1 MPVAVAILVN
11 SVRKR
16 IKGLGLNT
24 GFLQALQALSTFGG
38 AVAESVIAVV
48 GRTLSLPL
56 HIALASPFFHPRLP
70 PSQAQV
76 YHPAFSYKATRGP
89 TLAVM

>member
-16 IKGLGLNT
+16 IKGLGLKI
-24 GFLQALQALSTFGG
+24 GFLEALSTFGG
-38 AVAESVIAVV
+38 AVVESVIADVA
-48 GRTLSLPL
+48 RTLSLPL
-56 HIALASPFFHPRLP
+56 HIALASPFSHPRPP

-76 YHPAFSYKATRGP
+76 YHPAFSYKATHGP